1 MTHSRQIASSSGLA
15 MTQKS
20 VVATARRSRGG
31 WQSISVCGALIF
43 VKLSVLYTFLYTT
56 LKSEDYALLIGSIGL
71 FTILSLIMYFTRN
84 FNWYSTAGEST

>member
-1 MTHSRQIASSSGLA
+1 MA
-15 MTQKS
+15 
-20 VVATARRSRGG
+20 
-31 WQSISVCGALIF
+31 

-84 FNWYSTAGEST
+84 FNWYRTAGETV

>member
-1 MTHSRQIASSSGLA
+1 MQ
-15 MTQKS
+15 S

-31 WQSISVCGALIF
+31 WQSVIATARRSRGGWQSISVYGALIF

-84 FNWYSTAGEST
+84 FNWYRTAGEGA

>member
-1 MTHSRQIASSSGLA
+1 MA
-15 MTQKS
+15 
-20 VVATARRSRGG
+20 GG
-31 WQSISVCGALIF
+31 NLFLHGALIF

-84 FNWYSTAGEST
+84 FTDTGREMIVCRPYIPKHWGLLGIIKNVNLY